1 MAKKMMGLKAWV
13 DHLSN
18 AEMPALATVIKEL
31 NELTEGDD
39 VSVNQLS
46 DAILKDANLTSKVLR
61 IANSVHYNPSR
72 VSITTISRAVVLIG
86 FSSVRAISISAL
98 IIDALLGPNAKEC
111 MMKTMAQAFHAATQ
125 AKKLCPDE
133 MGEDEKEEVF
143 IAALLYHLGEMA
155 FWSCNSPQVEELAV
169 ALSDPGANKR
179 EVSEELIGVNFRVLS
194 KGLSKQWSIGG
205 VLQEAL
211 EGRSAASP
219 AAQAVMLGQE
229 VSHAALQGWDSGSM
243 EKVMEKIVKFT
254 NVSPASAKELVFEG
268 AEEAASVAT
277 TFGAARV
284 CQYLPSVDTANENV
298 AEGQEA
304 QEIEPDAA
312 LQLQVLRD
320 LSSMVKE
327 KVDINMIFQLVLEG
341 MHRGIGLERV
351 VVAILDANRKGINA
365 KYIIGDRT
373 TDWRDKFRFPVNDGA
388 HNVFSYVLKTK
399 EPVWLGTSKSTSLNG
414 LRTPPITDVV
424 GTGQFFV
431 APICIGPKEI
441 GVFYVDKGVSKKEIK
456 EDQWQSFLHFVQQ
469 TNMCL
474 AVLAGK

>member
-1 MAKKMMGLKAWV
+1 MAKKIMGLNAWV
-13 DHLSN
+13 DHLSD

-39 VSVNQLS
+39 VSVNQLA

-111 MMKTMAQAFHAATQ
+111 MLKNMAQAFHSATQ
-125 AKKLCPDE
+125 AKNLCPDE
-133 MGEDEKEEVF
+133 MSETEKEEVF

-155 FWSCNSPQVEELAV
+155 FWSCDTSQVEELAL
-169 ALSDPGANKR
+169 ALSEPGANKR
-179 EVSEELIGVNFRVLS
+179 ELSEQLIGCNFRVLS
-194 KGLSKQWSIGG
+194 KGLTKQWSIGG

-211 EGRSAASP
+211 EGRSSSSLS
-219 AAQAVMLGQE
+219 AQTVLLGQE
-229 VSHAALQGWDSGSM
+229 VGSASLQGWESGAM

-254 NVSPASAKELVFEG
+254 NVSPAEAKKRIYES

-284 CQYLPSVDTANENV
+284 CQYLPAIEIA
-298 AEGQEA
+298 AELGVEQEP

-320 LSSMVKE
+320 LSTMVNE

-341 MHRGIGLERV
+341 MNRGIGLERV
-351 VVAILDANRKGINA
+351 VVAILDAGRAGITA

-373 TDWRDKFRFPVNDGA
+373 ADWREKFRFQVNDGA

-399 EPVWLGTSKSTSLNG
+399 EPVWLGTPNTASLSG
-414 LRTPPITDVV
+414 LRTPAITDVV
-424 GTGQFFV
+424 GTGQLFV
-431 APICIGPKEI
+431 APICIAGKEI
-441 GVFYVDKGVSKKEIK
+441 GVFYVDKGVSRKDIRE
-456 EDQWQSFLHFVQQ
+456 EQWQSFLHFVQQ

-474 AVLAGK
+474 SVLAGK